1 MTVTQKNTYVG
12 KSITHESAH
21 LHVSGK
27 ANYVDD
33 IPEIEGTL
41 YAGLGLAEIA
51 HGKIINM
58 DLSAVWQAEGVVS
71 VLTGTELLHNNCGPV
86 VADEPIIATDTV
98 SFFGQ
103 VIFVVVAKTYQQA
116 QQASRLAKV
125 TYEALEPI
133 LTIEQAIARQ
143 SWILPPVQ
151 ITAGDA
157 NAKLAVA
164 PYRLQGI
171 AQVGGQE
178 HFYLEGQ
185 ICYAYPKEED
195 MLQVLCSTQHPTE
208 MQLLISE
215 AVGYGMHQVSVEVR
229 RMGGGF
235 GGKESQSAQ
244 WACITAIL
252 SVKLKRP
259 VKLRLDRDT
268 DMIVTGK
275 RHGFAYQWDVGFD
288 EQGMILGLY
297 IQLASNCGSSTDLSG
312 PVNDRAIC
320 HVDNGYY
327 LDAVTIDS
335 LRCKTNTVSNTAFRG
350 FGGPQGMFPIEYI
363 MDDIGYALDID
374 PLIIRQR
381 NFYTAMSEQAGI
393 DFSAENIDEIAPRSK
408 TPYGTYVKDN
418 ILPDLVSKLAEH
430 CDYFTRRET
439 IKSFNEQSPIIKKGL
454 ALTPVK
460 FGISFN
466 ATLFNQAGALV
477 HIYTDGTILVNHGG
491 TEMGQGLYSKIRQIV
506 ADEFSLDLS
515 KIRLSATDTAK
526 VPNTSATA
534 ASSGTDLNG
543 KAAQAACINIR
554 NRLQTF
560 AAELANTKPSQ
571 VQFKD
576 GYIYASGQSW
586 QFAEFIKLAYQARI
600 QLWDSGFYKTP
611 DIHWN
616 PVLRYG
622 RPFFYFAYGAA
633 ASEVAID
640 TLTGESKV
648 LRVDILHDV
657 GNSINPAIDIGQ
669 IEGGFI
675 QGMGW
680 LTSEELYWVPE
691 GRKQG
696 HLFTHA
702 PSTYK
707 IPTATD
713 MPKIF
718 NVNLYDNQNLENT
731 IHRSKAVGEPPFM
744 LALSVFSALRD
755 AVSAS
760 ITTPILQNGIKVKP
774 FLSAP
779 ATPEA
784 ILQAIVNAKQLV
796 NSQTQLSN
804 QSSKVYTN
812 QYDKWMDRQ
821 ACIMAHTE

>member
-1 MTVTQKNTYVG
+1 MNEMTVTQKNTYVG

-33 IPEIEGTL
+33 IPEVEGTL

-71 VLTGTELLHNNCGPV
+71 VLTGIELLHNNCGPV

-164 PYRLQGI
+164 PYRLQGM

-506 ADEFSLDLS
+506 AHEFSLDLS

-796 NSQTQLSN
+796 NSQTHLSNLSN
-804 QSSKVYTN
+804 Q
-812 QYDKWMDRQ
+812 
-821 ACIMAHTE
+821 

>member
-1 MTVTQKNTYVG
+1 MNEMTVTQKNTYVG

-33 IPEIEGTL
+33 IPEVEGTL

-71 VLTGTELLHNNCGPV
+71 VLTGIELLHNNCGPV

-151 ITAGDA
+151 LTAGDA

-164 PYRLQGI
+164 PYRLQGM

-506 ADEFSLDLS
+506 AHEFSLDLS

-560 AAELANTKPSQ
+560 AAELANTKPNQ

-744 LALSVFSALRD
+744 LALSVFSALRE
-755 AVSAS
+755 AVSAN

-796 NSQTQLSN
+796 NSQTHLSN
-804 QSSKVYTN
+804 Q
-812 QYDKWMDRQ
+812 
-821 ACIMAHTE
+821 

>member
-12 KSITHESAH
+12 RSITHESAH

-86 VADEPIIATDTV
+86 VADEPIIATDMI

-164 PYRLQGI
+164 PYRLQGM

-718 NVNLYDNQNLENT
+718 NVNLYGNQNLENT

-796 NSQTQLSN
+796 NSQTHLSN
-804 QSSKVYTN
+804 QSSKVYIN
-812 QYDKWMDRQ
+812 QYDK
-821 ACIMAHTE
+821 

>member
-1 MTVTQKNTYVG
+1 MNEMTVTQKNTYVG

-33 IPEIEGTL
+33 IPEVKGTL

-71 VLTGTELLHNNCGPV
+71 VLTGTELLHNNCGPM

-157 NAKLAVA
+157 SAKLAVA

-244 WACITAIL
+244 WVCITAIL

-275 RHGFAYQWDVGFD
+275 RHGFAYQWDMGFD

-393 DFSAENIDEIAPRSK
+393 DFSAENIDEIAPRSR

-554 NRLQTF
+554 NRLKTF
-560 AAELANTKPSQ
+560 AAELANTKPNQ

-718 NVNLYDNQNLENT
+718 NVNLYGNQNLENT

-744 LALSVFSALRD
+744 LALSVFSALRE
-755 AVSAS
+755 AVSAN

-796 NSQTQLSN
+796 NSQTHLSNLSN
-804 QSSKVYTN
+804 Q
-812 QYDKWMDRQ
+812 
-821 ACIMAHTE
+821 

>member
-33 IPEIEGTL
+33 IPEVEGTL

-71 VLTGTELLHNNCGPV
+71 VLTGIELLHNNCGPV

-164 PYRLQGI
+164 PYRLQGM

-506 ADEFSLDLS
+506 AHEFSLDLS

-554 NRLQTF
+554 NRLKTF

-718 NVNLYDNQNLENT
+718 NVNLYGNQNLENT

-744 LALSVFSALRD
+744 LALSVFSALRE
-755 AVSAS
+755 AVSAN

-796 NSQTQLSN
+796 NSQTHLSN
-804 QSSKVYTN
+804 Q
-812 QYDKWMDRQ
+812 
-821 ACIMAHTE
+821 

>member
-33 IPEIEGTL
+33 IPEVEGTL

-58 DLSAVWQAEGVVS
+58 DLSAVWQAEGVVT

-151 ITAGDA
+151 LTAGDA

-164 PYRLQGI
+164 PYRLQGM

-506 ADEFSLDLS
+506 AHEFSLDLS

-755 AVSAS
+755 AVSAN

-812 QYDKWMDRQ
+812 QYDK
-821 ACIMAHTE
+821 

>member
-1 MTVTQKNTYVG
+1 MNEMTVTQKNTYVG

-33 IPEIEGTL
+33 IPEVEGTL

-151 ITAGDA
+151 LTAGDA

-164 PYRLQGI
+164 PYRLQGM

-506 ADEFSLDLS
+506 AHEFSLDLS

-560 AAELANTKPSQ
+560 AAELANTKPNQ

-755 AVSAS
+755 AVSAN

-812 QYDKWMDRQ
+812 QYDK
-821 ACIMAHTE
+821 

>member
-1 MTVTQKNTYVG
+1 MNEMTVTQKNTYVG

-33 IPEIEGTL
+33 IPEVEGTL

-71 VLTGTELLHNNCGPV
+71 VLTGIELLQNNCGPV

-151 ITAGDA
+151 LTAGDA

-164 PYRLQGI
+164 PYRLQGM

-506 ADEFSLDLS
+506 AHEFSLDLS

-755 AVSAS
+755 AVSAN

-796 NSQTQLSN
+796 NSQTHLSNLSN
-804 QSSKVYTN
+804 Q
-812 QYDKWMDRQ
+812 
-821 ACIMAHTE
+821 

>member
-1 MTVTQKNTYVG
+1 MNEKTVTQKNTYVG

-33 IPEIEGTL
+33 IPEVEGTL

-151 ITAGDA
+151 LTAGDA

-164 PYRLQGI
+164 PYRLQGM

-350 FGGPQGMFPIEYI
+350 FGGPQGMFPIEYL

-393 DFSAENIDEIAPRSK
+393 DFSAENIDEIAPRSR

-439 IKSFNEQSPIIKKGL
+439 IKTFNEQSPIIKKGL

-506 ADEFSLDLS
+506 AHEFSLDLS

-755 AVSAS
+755 AVSAN

-796 NSQTQLSN
+796 NSQTHLSNLSN
-804 QSSKVYTN
+804 Q
-812 QYDKWMDRQ
+812 
-821 ACIMAHTE
+821 

>member
-1 MTVTQKNTYVG
+1 MNEMTVTQKNTYVG

-33 IPEIEGTL
+33 IPEVEGTL

-71 VLTGTELLHNNCGPV
+71 VLTGAELLHNNCGPV

-125 TYEALEPI
+125 AYEALEPI

-151 ITAGDA
+151 LTAGDA

-164 PYRLQGI
+164 PYRLRGM

-506 ADEFSLDLS
+506 AHEFSLDLS

-796 NSQTQLSN
+796 NSQTHLSN
-804 QSSKVYTN
+804 Q
-812 QYDKWMDRQ
+812 
-821 ACIMAHTE
+821 

>member
-1 MTVTQKNTYVG
+1 MNDMTVTQKNTYVG

-33 IPEIEGTL
+33 IPEVEGTL

-51 HGKIINM
+51 NGKIINM
-58 DLSAVWQAEGVVS
+58 DLSAVWQAEGVVT

-151 ITAGDA
+151 LTAGDA

-164 PYRLQGI
+164 PYRLQGM

-506 ADEFSLDLS
+506 AHEFSLDLS

-554 NRLQTF
+554 NRLKTF
-560 AAELANTKPSQ
+560 AAELANTKPNQ

-718 NVNLYDNQNLENT
+718 NVNLYGNQNLENT

-744 LALSVFSALRD
+744 LALSVFSALRE
-755 AVSAS
+755 AVSAN

-796 NSQTQLSN
+796 NSQTHLSNLSN
-804 QSSKVYTN
+804 Q
-812 QYDKWMDRQ
+812 
-821 ACIMAHTE
+821 

>member
-1 MTVTQKNTYVG
+1 MNEMTVTQKNTYVG

-33 IPEIEGTL
+33 IPEVEGTL

-71 VLTGTELLHNNCGPV
+71 VLTGIELLHNNCGPV

-164 PYRLQGI
+164 PYRLQGM

-506 ADEFSLDLS
+506 AHEFSLDLS

-744 LALSVFSALRD
+744 LALSVFSALRE
-755 AVSAS
+755 AVSAN

-796 NSQTQLSN
+796 NSQTHLSN
-804 QSSKVYTN
+804 Q
-812 QYDKWMDRQ
+812 
-821 ACIMAHTE
+821 

>member
-1 MTVTQKNTYVG
+1 MNDMTVTQKNTYVG

-33 IPEIEGTL
+33 IPEVEGTL

-86 VADEPIIATDTV
+86 VADESIIATDTV

-151 ITAGDA
+151 LTAGDA

-164 PYRLQGI
+164 PYRLQGM

-350 FGGPQGMFPIEYI
+350 FGGPQGMFPIEYL

-393 DFSAENIDEIAPRSK
+393 DFSAENIDEIAPRSR

-796 NSQTQLSN
+796 NSQTHLSN
-804 QSSKVYTN
+804 Q
-812 QYDKWMDRQ
+812 
-821 ACIMAHTE
+821 

>member
-1 MTVTQKNTYVG
+1 MNEMTVTQKNTYVG

-33 IPEIEGTL
+33 IPEVEGTL

-71 VLTGTELLHNNCGPV
+71 VLTGIELLHNNCGPV

-164 PYRLQGI
+164 PYRLQGM

-506 ADEFSLDLS
+506 AHEFSLDLS

-560 AAELANTKPSQ
+560 AAELANTKPNQ

-755 AVSAS
+755 AVSTS

-796 NSQTQLSN
+796 NSQTHLSN
-804 QSSKVYTN
+804 Q
-812 QYDKWMDRQ
+812 
-821 ACIMAHTE
+821 

>member
-1 MTVTQKNTYVG
+1 MNEMTVTQKNTYVG

-33 IPEIEGTL
+33 IPEVEGTL

-71 VLTGTELLHNNCGPV
+71 VLTGAELLHNNCGPV

-125 TYEALEPI
+125 AYGALEPI

-151 ITAGDA
+151 LTAGDA

-164 PYRLQGI
+164 PYRLQGM

-506 ADEFSLDLS
+506 AHEFSLDLS

-796 NSQTQLSN
+796 NSQTHLSN
-804 QSSKVYTN
+804 Q
-812 QYDKWMDRQ
+812 
-821 ACIMAHTE
+821 

>member
-1 MTVTQKNTYVG
+1 MNDMTVTQKNTYVG

-571 VQFKD
+571 VQFKN

-796 NSQTQLSN
+796 NSQTHLSN
-804 QSSKVYTN
+804 Q
-812 QYDKWMDRQ
+812 
-821 ACIMAHTE
+821 

>member
-58 DLSAVWQAEGVVS
+58 DLSAVWQAEGVVT

-151 ITAGDA
+151 LTAGDA
-157 NAKLAVA
+157 NAKLAAA
-164 PYRLQGI
+164 PYRLQGM

-393 DFSAENIDEIAPRSK
+393 DFSAENVDEIAPRSR

-439 IKSFNEQSPIIKKGL
+439 IKTFNEQSPIIKKGL

-506 ADEFSLDLS
+506 AHEFSLDLS

-755 AVSAS
+755 AVSAN

-796 NSQTQLSN
+796 NSQTHLSN
-804 QSSKVYTN
+804 Q
-812 QYDKWMDRQ
+812 
-821 ACIMAHTE
+821 

>member
-1 MTVTQKNTYVG
+1 MNEMTVTQKNTYVG

-33 IPEIEGTL
+33 IPEVEGTL

-71 VLTGTELLHNNCGPV
+71 VLTGIELLHNNCGPV

-164 PYRLQGI
+164 PYRLQGM

-554 NRLQTF
+554 NRLKTF

-718 NVNLYDNQNLENT
+718 NVNLYGNQNLENT

-796 NSQTQLSN
+796 NSQTHLSN
-804 QSSKVYTN
+804 Q
-812 QYDKWMDRQ
+812 
-821 ACIMAHTE
+821 

>member
-1 MTVTQKNTYVG
+1 MNEMTVTQKNTYVG

-33 IPEIEGTL
+33 IPEVEGTL

-71 VLTGTELLHNNCGPV
+71 VLTGIELLHNNCGPV

-164 PYRLQGI
+164 PYRLQGM

-506 ADEFSLDLS
+506 AHEFSLDLS

-586 QFAEFIKLAYQARI
+586 QFAEFIKFAYQARI

-755 AVSAS
+755 AVSAN

-796 NSQTQLSN
+796 NSQTHLSNLSN
-804 QSSKVYTN
+804 Q
-812 QYDKWMDRQ
+812 
-821 ACIMAHTE
+821 

>member
-1 MTVTQKNTYVG
+1 MNDMTVTQKNTYVG

-33 IPEIEGTL
+33 IPEVEGTL

-58 DLSAVWQAEGVVS
+58 DLSAVWQAEGVVT
-71 VLTGTELLHNNCGPV
+71 VLTGAELLHNNCGPV

-151 ITAGDA
+151 LTAGDA

-560 AAELANTKPSQ
+560 AAKLANTKPSQ

-796 NSQTQLSN
+796 NSQTHLSN
-804 QSSKVYTN
+804 Q
-812 QYDKWMDRQ
+812 
-821 ACIMAHTE
+821 

>member
-1 MTVTQKNTYVG
+1 M
-12 KSITHESAH
+12 
-21 LHVSGK
+21 
-27 ANYVDD
+27 
-33 IPEIEGTL
+33 
-41 YAGLGLAEIA
+41 
-51 HGKIINM
+51 
-58 DLSAVWQAEGVVS
+58 
-71 VLTGTELLHNNCGPV
+71 
-86 VADEPIIATDTV
+86 
-98 SFFGQ
+98 
-103 VIFVVVAKTYQQA
+103 
-116 QQASRLAKV
+116 
-125 TYEALEPI
+125 
-133 LTIEQAIARQ
+133 
-143 SWILPPVQ
+143 
-151 ITAGDA
+151 
-157 NAKLAVA
+157 
-164 PYRLQGI
+164 
-171 AQVGGQE
+171 
-178 HFYLEGQ
+178 
-185 ICYAYPKEED
+185 
-195 MLQVLCSTQHPTE
+195 
-208 MQLLISE
+208 
-215 AVGYGMHQVSVEVR
+215 
-229 RMGGGF
+229 
-235 GGKESQSAQ
+235 
-244 WACITAIL
+244 
-252 SVKLKRP
+252 
-259 VKLRLDRDT
+259 KLRLDRDT

-506 ADEFSLDLS
+506 AHEFSLDLS

-731 IHRSKAVGEPPFM
+731 IHRSKAVGEPLLCWHYRYF
-744 LALSVFSALRD
+744 LHYVTRY
-755 AVSAS
+755 
-760 ITTPILQNGIKVKP
+760 LQV
-774 FLSAP
+774 
-779 ATPEA
+779 
-784 ILQAIVNAKQLV
+784 
-796 NSQTQLSN
+796 
-804 QSSKVYTN
+804 
-812 QYDKWMDRQ
+812 
-821 ACIMAHTE
+821 

>member
-1 MTVTQKNTYVG
+1 MNDMTVTQKNTYVG

-33 IPEIEGTL
+33 IPEVEGTL

-554 NRLQTF
+554 NRLKTF

-796 NSQTQLSN
+796 NSQTHLSN
-804 QSSKVYTN
+804 Q
-812 QYDKWMDRQ
+812 
-821 ACIMAHTE
+821 

>member
-1 MTVTQKNTYVG
+1 MNEMTVTQKNTYVG

-33 IPEIEGTL
+33 IPEVEGTL

-151 ITAGDA
+151 LTAGDA

-164 PYRLQGI
+164 PYRLQGM

-506 ADEFSLDLS
+506 AHEFSLDLS

-554 NRLQTF
+554 NRLKTF
-560 AAELANTKPSQ
+560 AAELANTKPNQ

-796 NSQTQLSN
+796 NSQTHLSN
-804 QSSKVYTN
+804 Q
-812 QYDKWMDRQ
+812 
-821 ACIMAHTE
+821 

>member
-1 MTVTQKNTYVG
+1 MNEMTVTQKNTYVG

-33 IPEIEGTL
+33 IPEVEGTL

-71 VLTGTELLHNNCGPV
+71 VLTGIELLHNNCGPV

-151 ITAGDA
+151 LTAGDA

-164 PYRLQGI
+164 PYRLQGM

-506 ADEFSLDLS
+506 AHEFSLDLS

-755 AVSAS
+755 AVSTS

-796 NSQTQLSN
+796 NSQTHLSNLSN
-804 QSSKVYTN
+804 Q
-812 QYDKWMDRQ
+812 
-821 ACIMAHTE
+821 

>member
-1 MTVTQKNTYVG
+1 MNEMTVTQKNTYVG

-33 IPEIEGTL
+33 IPEVEGTL

-164 PYRLQGI
+164 PYRLQGM

-506 ADEFSLDLS
+506 AHEFSLDLS

-554 NRLQTF
+554 NRLKTF
-560 AAELANTKPSQ
+560 AAELANTKPNQ

-744 LALSVFSALRD
+744 LALSVFSALRE
-755 AVSAS
+755 AVSAN

-796 NSQTQLSN
+796 NSQTHLSN
-804 QSSKVYTN
+804 Q
-812 QYDKWMDRQ
+812 
-821 ACIMAHTE
+821 

>member
-1 MTVTQKNTYVG
+1 MNDMTVTQKNTYVG
-12 KSITHESAH
+12 RSITHESAH

-86 VADEPIIATDTV
+86 VADEPIIATDMV

-125 TYEALEPI
+125 AYEALEPI

-151 ITAGDA
+151 LTAGDA

-164 PYRLQGI
+164 PYRLRGM

-506 ADEFSLDLS
+506 AHEFSLDLS

-554 NRLQTF
+554 NRLKTF
-560 AAELANTKPSQ
+560 AAELANTKPNQ

-718 NVNLYDNQNLENT
+718 NVNLYGNQNLENT

-744 LALSVFSALRD
+744 LALSVFSALRE
-755 AVSAS
+755 AVSAN

-796 NSQTQLSN
+796 NSQTHLSNLSN
-804 QSSKVYTN
+804 Q
-812 QYDKWMDRQ
+812 
-821 ACIMAHTE
+821 

>member
-33 IPEIEGTL
+33 IPEVEGTL

-71 VLTGTELLHNNCGPV
+71 VLTGIELLHNNCGPV

-151 ITAGDA
+151 LTAGDA

-164 PYRLQGI
+164 PYRLQGM

-506 ADEFSLDLS
+506 AHEFSLDLS

-796 NSQTQLSN
+796 NSQTHLSNLSN
-804 QSSKVYTN
+804 Q
-812 QYDKWMDRQ
+812 
-821 ACIMAHTE
+821 

>member
-1 MTVTQKNTYVG
+1 MNDMTVTQKNAYVG

-33 IPEIEGTL
+33 IPEVEGTL

-71 VLTGTELLHNNCGPV
+71 VLTGIELLHNNCGPV

-151 ITAGDA
+151 LTAGDA

-164 PYRLQGI
+164 PYRLQGM

-350 FGGPQGMFPIEYI
+350 FGGPQGMFPIEYL

-744 LALSVFSALRD
+744 LALSVFSALRE
-755 AVSAS
+755 AVSAN

-796 NSQTQLSN
+796 NSQTHLSN
-804 QSSKVYTN
+804 Q
-812 QYDKWMDRQ
+812 
-821 ACIMAHTE
+821 

>member
-33 IPEIEGTL
+33 IPEVEGTL

-151 ITAGDA
+151 LTAGDA

-164 PYRLQGI
+164 PYRLQGM

-796 NSQTQLSN
+796 NSQTHLSNLSN
-804 QSSKVYTN
+804 Q
-812 QYDKWMDRQ
+812 
-821 ACIMAHTE
+821 

>member
-1 MTVTQKNTYVG
+1 MNDMTVTQKNTYVG

-33 IPEIEGTL
+33 IPEVEGTL

-71 VLTGTELLHNNCGPV
+71 VLTGIELLHNNCGPV

-164 PYRLQGI
+164 PYRLQGM

-506 ADEFSLDLS
+506 AHEFSLDLS

-554 NRLQTF
+554 NRLKTF
-560 AAELANTKPSQ
+560 AAELANTKPNQ

-718 NVNLYDNQNLENT
+718 NVNLYGNQNLENT

-744 LALSVFSALRD
+744 LALSVFSALRE
-755 AVSAS
+755 AVSAN

-796 NSQTQLSN
+796 NSQTHLSN
-804 QSSKVYTN
+804 Q
-812 QYDKWMDRQ
+812 
-821 ACIMAHTE
+821 

>member
-1 MTVTQKNTYVG
+1 MNEMTVTQKNTYVG

-33 IPEIEGTL
+33 IPEVEGTL

-151 ITAGDA
+151 LTAGDA

-164 PYRLQGI
+164 PYRLQGM

-506 ADEFSLDLS
+506 AHEFSLDLS

-586 QFAEFIKLAYQARI
+586 QFAEFIKFAYQARI

-755 AVSAS
+755 AVSAN

-812 QYDKWMDRQ
+812 QYDK
-821 ACIMAHTE
+821 

>member
-33 IPEIEGTL
+33 IPEVEGTL

-71 VLTGTELLHNNCGPV
+71 VLTGIELLHNNCGPV

-164 PYRLQGI
+164 PYRLQGM

-506 ADEFSLDLS
+506 AHEFSLDLS

-554 NRLQTF
+554 NRLKTF
-560 AAELANTKPSQ
+560 AAELANTKPNQ

-796 NSQTQLSN
+796 NSQTHLSN
-804 QSSKVYTN
+804 Q
-812 QYDKWMDRQ
+812 
-821 ACIMAHTE
+821 

>member
-1 MTVTQKNTYVG
+1 MNDMTVTQKNTYVG

-33 IPEIEGTL
+33 IPEVEGTL

-51 HGKIINM
+51 NGKIINM

-164 PYRLQGI
+164 PYRLQGM

-506 ADEFSLDLS
+506 AHEFSLDLS

-554 NRLQTF
+554 NRLKTF
-560 AAELANTKPSQ
+560 AAELANTKPNQ

-718 NVNLYDNQNLENT
+718 NVNLYGNQNLENT

-744 LALSVFSALRD
+744 LALSVFSALRE
-755 AVSAS
+755 AVSAN

-796 NSQTQLSN
+796 NSQTHLSN
-804 QSSKVYTN
+804 Q
-812 QYDKWMDRQ
+812 
-821 ACIMAHTE
+821 

>member
-1 MTVTQKNTYVG
+1 MNEMTVTQKNTYVG

-33 IPEIEGTL
+33 IPEVEGTL

-58 DLSAVWQAEGVVS
+58 DLSAVWQAEGVVT

-151 ITAGDA
+151 LTAGDA

-506 ADEFSLDLS
+506 AHEFSLDLS

-796 NSQTQLSN
+796 NSQTHLSN
-804 QSSKVYTN
+804 Q
-812 QYDKWMDRQ
+812 
-821 ACIMAHTE
+821 

>member
-1 MTVTQKNTYVG
+1 MNEMTVTQKNTYVG

-33 IPEIEGTL
+33 IPEVEGTL

-71 VLTGTELLHNNCGPV
+71 VLTGIELLHNNCGPV

-151 ITAGDA
+151 LTAGDA

-164 PYRLQGI
+164 PYRLQGM

-506 ADEFSLDLS
+506 AHEFSLDLS

-718 NVNLYDNQNLENT
+718 NVNLYGNQNLENT

-744 LALSVFSALRD
+744 LALSVFSALRE
-755 AVSAS
+755 AVSAN

-796 NSQTQLSN
+796 NSQTHLSNLSN
-804 QSSKVYTN
+804 Q
-812 QYDKWMDRQ
+812 
-821 ACIMAHTE
+821 

>member
-1 MTVTQKNTYVG
+1 MNEMTVTQKNTYVG

-33 IPEIEGTL
+33 IPEVEGTL

-151 ITAGDA
+151 LTAGDA

-164 PYRLQGI
+164 PYRLQGM

-393 DFSAENIDEIAPRSK
+393 DFSAENIDEIAPRSR

-796 NSQTQLSN
+796 NSQTHLSN
-804 QSSKVYTN
+804 Q
-812 QYDKWMDRQ
+812 
-821 ACIMAHTE
+821 

>member
-506 ADEFSLDLS
+506 AHEFSLDLS

-796 NSQTQLSN
+796 NSQTHLSNLSN
-804 QSSKVYTN
+804 Q
-812 QYDKWMDRQ
+812 
-821 ACIMAHTE
+821 

>member
-1 MTVTQKNTYVG
+1 
-12 KSITHESAH
+12 
-21 LHVSGK
+21 
-27 ANYVDD
+27 
-33 IPEIEGTL
+33 
-41 YAGLGLAEIA
+41 
-51 HGKIINM
+51 
-58 DLSAVWQAEGVVS
+58 
-71 VLTGTELLHNNCGPV
+71 
-86 VADEPIIATDTV
+86 
-98 SFFGQ
+98 
-103 VIFVVVAKTYQQA
+103 
-116 QQASRLAKV
+116 
-125 TYEALEPI
+125 
-133 LTIEQAIARQ
+133 
-143 SWILPPVQ
+143 
-151 ITAGDA
+151 
-157 NAKLAVA
+157 
-164 PYRLQGI
+164 
-171 AQVGGQE
+171 
-178 HFYLEGQ
+178 
-185 ICYAYPKEED
+185 
-195 MLQVLCSTQHPTE
+195 
-208 MQLLISE
+208 
-215 AVGYGMHQVSVEVR
+215 
-229 RMGGGF
+229 
-235 GGKESQSAQ
+235 
-244 WACITAIL
+244 
-252 SVKLKRP
+252 
-259 VKLRLDRDT
+259 
-268 DMIVTGK
+268 
-275 RHGFAYQWDVGFD
+275 
-288 EQGMILGLY
+288 
-297 IQLASNCGSSTDLSG
+297 
-312 PVNDRAIC
+312 
-320 HVDNGYY
+320 
-327 LDAVTIDS
+327 
-335 LRCKTNTVSNTAFRG
+335 
-350 FGGPQGMFPIEYI
+350 

-393 DFSAENIDEIAPRSK
+393 DFSAENIDEIAPRSR

-796 NSQTQLSN
+796 NSQTHLSN
-804 QSSKVYTN
+804 Q
-812 QYDKWMDRQ
+812 
-821 ACIMAHTE
+821 